1 MPTKVKAMAWHSQS
15 YGFSSNHVWIWELNH
30 KKGWALKKW
39 RFLSVVLEKTLEGP
53 LDCKEIKSINPKGNQ
68 PCIFI
73 GRTDAE
79 APILCPPDAKCQLI
93 GKDPDAWKD
102 WGQKEK
108 GEIEDEMV
116 GWHRGLNG
124 HEFEQTLGVSEG
136 QGSLLCCSP
145 WGHKESD
152 MTQLLN
158 NSKRL
163 VQWCFSRCPLY
174 RRTATDP

>member
-1 MPTKVKAMAWHSQS
+1 M
-15 YGFSSNHVWIWELNH
+15 
-30 KKGWALKKW
+30 
-39 RFLSVVLEKTLEGP
+39 VLEKTLEGP
-53 LDCKEIKSINPKGNQ
+53 LDCKEIKPINPKGNQ

-79 APILCPPDAKCQLI
+79 VEAPILWLSDAKCQLI

-116 GWHRGLNG
+116 GWRRGLNG

-136 QGSLLCCSP
+136 QGSLACCSL

-152 MTQLLN
+152 MNKLLN
-158 NSKRL
+158 SSKRL
-163 VQWCFSRCPLY
+163 VSGASPTVCFTEGWPLA
-174 RRTATDP
+174 RRRISQ